1 MGRGEEPFAEHMQG
15 KAKTGISPTRAEDF
29 PQWFQSV
36 VRDAEVAELDHVRGA
51 MVIRPWGYGLWE
63 LMQRALDDAI
73 KATGAVN
80 AYFPLFIPLSY
91 FEEEAKHVEGFAKE
105 MAVVTHHRLEQGDDG
120 SLRPAA
126 ELPEPLVV
134 RPTSETIIGRSFAKW
149 INSYRDLP
157 LMINQWANIVR
168 WELRPRVL
176 LRTTE
181 FLWQEGHTAHAS
193 EEEAREE
200 MRRMLAVYR
209 EFAQS
214 VLAIPVIAGEK
225 PESERFPGAE
235 TSLTIEAMMQ
245 DGKALQSGTSH
256 FLGQNFSRAM
266 EMEFTDEDGDRK
278 LAYTTSWGLSTR
290 MMGAVVMTHAD
301 DNGLRLPP
309 RVAPEQVRIVP
320 ITRDNPEPVMEA
332 AAKLQA
338 DLASAS
344 FAEAPVRAKV
354 DDRDRKPAEKRW
366 EWIRKGVPV
375 VIELGERD
383 LDQGVVTVTRRDD
396 PELARN
402 QIPSDGAA
410 DASAGV
416 LGEMQAGYLEEAR
429 ERLRARTTDRVTTV
443 EKFREWFSGEGTE
456 DGGFVKAPWSEDPG
470 TEKLMGELG
479 VTVRCIP
486 FDEELPSDA
495 RCVIT
500 GGAAKVM
507 AIFAK
512 AY

>member
-1 MGRGEEPFAEHMQG
+1 MEG

-51 MVIRPWGYGLWE
+51 MVIRPWGYGIWE
-63 LMQRALDDAI
+63 LMQRALDEGI
-73 KATGAVN
+73 KETGAVN

-105 MAVVTHHRLEQGDDG
+105 MAVVTHHRLEQGEDG
-120 SLRPAA
+120 ALHPAA
-126 ELPEPLVV
+126 ELPEPLIV

-157 LMINQWANIVR
+157 LMINQWCNIVR

-181 FLWQEGHTAHAS
+181 FLWQEGHTAHAA
-193 EEEAREE
+193 EEEALEE
-200 MRRMLAVYR
+200 TRRMLEVYR
-209 EFAQS
+209 AFAES

-235 TSLTIEAMMQ
+235 ITLSIEAMMQ

-256 FLGQNFSRAM
+256 YLGQNFSRAM
-266 EMEFTDEDGDRK
+266 EMDFTDEDGERK
-278 LAYTTSWGLSTR
+278 LCYTTSWGLSTR
-290 MMGAVVMTHAD
+290 MMGALVMTHAD
-301 DNGLRLPP
+301 DNGLRVPP
-309 RVAPEQVRIVP
+309 RVAPRQVQIVP
-320 ITRDNPEPVMEA
+320 ITRDDPTPVLA
-332 AAKLQA
+332 AADELQA
-338 DLASAS
+338 ELAGRSWADG
-344 FAEAPVRAKV
+344 PLRAQV
-354 DDRDRKPAEKRW
+354 DAHERKPAEKRW

-383 LDQGVVTVTRRDD
+383 IEQGVVTMTRRDD
-396 PELARN
+396 PALTRDA
-402 QIPSDGAA
+402 IPRDGAVEA
-410 DASAGV
+410 VAGV
-416 LGEMQAGYLEEAR
+416 LEDMQSGYFQEAS
-429 ERLRARTTDRVTTV
+429 ERLRERTRDDITTL
-443 EKFREWFSGEGTE
+443 EEFREFFSVDETE
-456 DGGFVKAPWSEDPG
+456 SGGFVKAPWSEEPE
-470 TEKLMGELG
+470 TEKTMAELG

-486 FDEELPSDA
+486 FGEELPPDA

-500 GGAAKVM
+500 GGAARVV

>member
-1 MGRGEEPFAEHMQG
+1 MEG

-36 VRDAEVAELDHVRGA
+36 VRDAEVAELDHVRGS
-51 MVIRPWGYGLWE
+51 MVIRPWGFGMWE
-63 LMQRALDDAI
+63 LMQRALDGAI
-73 KATGAVN
+73 KETGASN

-120 SLRPAA
+120 SLHPAA
-126 ELPEPLVV
+126 ELPEPLIV

-157 LMINQWANIVR
+157 LMINQWCNVVR

-181 FLWQEGHTAHAS
+181 FLWQEGHTAHS
-193 EEEAREE
+193 TEEQALEE
-200 MRRMLAVYR
+200 TRRMLGVYR
-209 EFAQS
+209 EFAES

-235 TSLTIEAMMQ
+235 ITLSIEAMMQ

-256 FLGQNFSRAM
+256 YLGQNFSGAM
-266 EMEFTDEDGDRK
+266 EMEFTDENGERK
-278 LAYTTSWGLSTR
+278 LCYTTSWGLSTR

-301 DNGLRLPP
+301 DNGLRVPP
-309 RVAPEQVRIVP
+309 RVSPQQVQIVP
-320 ITRDNPEPVMEA
+320 ITRGDPGPVLEA
-332 AAKLQA
+332 AAQLQSE
-338 DLASAS
+338 LASQTWMD
-344 FAEAPVRAKV
+344 APVRAAV
-354 DDRDRKPAEKRW
+354 DSRDYKPAEKRW
-366 EWIRKGVPV
+366 EWIRKGVPI
-375 VIELGERD
+375 VIELGGRD
-383 LDQGVVTVTRRDD
+383 IEQRVVTMTRRDD
-396 PELARN
+396 AELSRDA
-402 QIPSDGAA
+402 IPRDGVAEA
-410 DASAGV
+410 VAGV
-416 LGEMQAGYLEEAR
+416 LGDIQLGYFEEASARLR
-429 ERLRARTTDRVTTV
+429 ERTRDDIATLD
-443 EKFREWFSGEGTE
+443 EFREFFAGEDTE
-456 DGGFVKAPWSEDPG
+456 SGGFVKAPWSEDPE
-470 TEKLMGELG
+470 TEKTMGELG
-479 VTVRCIP
+479 VTVRVIP
-486 FDEELPSDA
+486 FGEELPADA

-500 GGAAKVM
+500 GGPARVL

>member
-1 MGRGEEPFAEHMQG
+1 MEG

-51 MVIRPWGYGLWE
+51 MVIRPWGYGIWE
-63 LMQRALDDAI
+63 LMQRTLDQAI
-73 KATGAVN
+73 NETGAQN

-105 MAVVTHHRLEQGDDG
+105 MAVVTHHRLEQGPDG
-120 SLRPAA
+120 KLHPAA

-168 WELRPRVL
+168 WELRPRIL

-181 FLWQEGHTAHAS
+181 FLWQEGHTAHTS
-193 EEEAREE
+193 EEEALEE
-200 MRRMLAVYR
+200 TRRMLEVYR
-209 EFAQS
+209 RFAES
-214 VLAIPVIAGEK
+214 VLAIPVIPGEK
-225 PESERFPGAE
+225 SESERFPGAE
-235 TSLTIEAMMQ
+235 SSLTIEAMMQ

-256 FLGQNFSRAM
+256 YLGQNFSRAM
-266 EMEFTDEDGDRK
+266 KMEFTDEDGQQK
-278 LAYTTSWGLSTR
+278 LCHTTSWGITTR
-290 MMGAVVMTHAD
+290 MIGAIVMTHGD

-309 RVAPEQVRIVP
+309 RVAPQQVQIVP
-320 ITRDNPEPVMEA
+320 ITRDDPAPVLEA

-338 DLASAS
+338 ELAEQSS
-344 FAEAPVRAKV
+344 VGEPVRASL
-354 DDRDRKPAEKRW
+354 DSRDHKPAEKRW
-366 EWIRKGVPV
+366 EWIRKGAPI

-383 LDQGVVTVTRRDD
+383 IEGGVVTMTRRDD
-396 PELARN
+396 PELTRS

-410 DASAGV
+410 EAVAGV
-416 LGEMQAGYLEEAR
+416 LDEMQTGYFQEASERMR
-429 ERLRARTTDRVTTV
+429 ERTRDDITTLDQ
-443 EKFREWFSGEGTE
+443 FREFFSGDET
-456 DGGFVKAPWSEDPG
+456 DAGGFVKAPWSEDRA
-470 TEKLMGELG
+470 TEETMAELG

-486 FDEELPSDA
+486 FDAELPGDA

>member
-1 MGRGEEPFAEHMQG
+1 MEG

-51 MVIRPWGYGLWE
+51 MVIRPWGYGIWE
-63 LMQRALDDAI
+63 LMQRSLDDAI
-73 KATGAVN
+73 KETGAVN

-105 MAVVTHHRLEQGDDG
+105 MAVVTHHRLEQGEDG
-120 SLRPAA
+120 GLHPAA

-157 LMINQWANIVR
+157 LMVNQWANIVR

-181 FLWQEGHTAHAS
+181 FLWQEGHTAHATEKEAL
-193 EEEAREE
+193 EET
-200 MRRMLAVYR
+200 RRMLDVYR
-209 EFAQS
+209 EFAEQ
-214 VLAIPVIAGEK
+214 VLAIPVIPGEK

-235 TSLTIEAMMQ
+235 SSLTIEAMMQ

-256 FLGQNFSRAM
+256 YLGQNFSRAM
-266 EMEFTDEDGDRK
+266 KMEFTDEDGEHK
-278 LAYTTSWGLSTR
+278 LCFTTSWGVSTR

-301 DNGLRLPP
+301 DNGLRMPP
-309 RVAPEQVRIVP
+309 RVAPRQVQIVP
-320 ITRDNPEPVMEA
+320 ITRDDPAPVLEA
-332 AAKLQA
+332 AAQLA
-338 DLASAS
+338 DEIAAQ
-344 FAEAPVRAKV
+344 EWTGGPVRAQV
-354 DDRDRKPAEKRW
+354 DQRDRKPAEKRW
-366 EWIRKGVPV
+366 EWIRKGAPV
-375 VIELGERD
+375 VIELGGRD
-383 LDQGVVTVTRRDD
+383 IEQGVVTMTRRDD
-396 PELARN
+396 PELKRDA
-402 QIPSDGAA
+402 IPRAGAA
-410 DASAGV
+410 EAVVGV
-416 LGEMQAGYLEEAR
+416 LDDMQSGYFEEASRRLR
-429 ERLRARTTDRVTTV
+429 ERTRDDITALDQ
-443 EKFREWFSGEGTE
+443 FREFFSGEGTE
-456 DGGFVKAPWSEDPG
+456 DGGFVKAPWSEDPE
-470 TEKLMGELG
+470 TEETMGELG
-479 VTVRCIP
+479 VSVRCIP
-486 FDEELPSDA
+486 FGEQLPPDA

-500 GGAAKVM
+500 GGPAKVM

>member
-1 MGRGEEPFAEHMQG
+1 MEG
-15 KAKTGISPTRAEDF
+15 KAKAGISPTRAEDF

-36 VRDAEVAELDHVRGA
+36 VRDAEVAELDHVRGS
-51 MVIRPWGYGLWE
+51 MVIRPWGYGMWE
-63 LMQRALDDAI
+63 LMQRALDDGI
-73 KATGAVN
+73 KETGASN

-120 SLRPAA
+120 SLHPAA
-126 ELPEPLVV
+126 ELPEPLIV

-157 LMINQWANIVR
+157 LMVNQWCNIVR

-181 FLWQEGHTAHAS
+181 FLWQEGHTAHAT
-193 EEEAREE
+193 EEEALEE
-200 MRRMLAVYR
+200 TRRMLAVYR
-209 EFAQS
+209 EFAET
-214 VLAIPVIAGEK
+214 VLAIPVIPGEK

-235 TSLTIEAMMQ
+235 ITLSIEAMMQ

-256 FLGQNFSRAM
+256 YLGQNFSGAM
-266 EMEFTDEDGDRK
+266 EMDFTDEDGERK
-278 LAYTTSWGLSTR
+278 LCYTTSWGVSTR

-301 DNGLRLPP
+301 DNGLRVPP
-309 RVAPEQVRIVP
+309 RVAPQQVQIVP
-320 ITRDNPEPVMEA
+320 ITRDDPAPVMEA
-332 AAKLQA
+332 ADRLR
-338 DLASAS
+338 
-344 FAEAPVRAKV
+344 AEIAELSWMDAPVRAAV
-354 DDRDRKPAEKRW
+354 DSRDRKPAEKRW

-383 LDQGVVTVTRRDD
+383 IEQGVVTMTRRDD
-396 PELARN
+396 AGLSRDAVPR
-402 QIPSDGAA
+402 DGAA
-410 DASAGV
+410 EAAAGI
-416 LGEMQAGYLEEAR
+416 LGDIQLGYFEEAGRRLR
-429 ERLRARTTDRVTTV
+429 ERTRDDITTLDQ
-443 EKFREWFSGEGTE
+443 FREFFAGDDTDS
-456 DGGFVKAPWSEDPG
+456 GGFVKAPWSEDPD
-470 TEKLMGELG
+470 TEKTMDELG

-500 GGAAKVM
+500 GGAARVV